1 MEKGLS
7 RVEASTMGKKGTGPC
22 SSTGGDH
29 HRLPGVIRACIL
41 LQNIGL
47 MTGQCLLLFVSREMG
62 LIVLTLSG
70 LLGIPLNLRLK
81 LWDSLFITAFFF
93 VINLTGL
100 FIK

>member
-1 MEKGLS
+1 MVLHTVGE
-7 RVEASTMGKKGTGPC
+7 
-22 SSTGGDH
+22 SSSGRPSQTRSD
-29 HRLPGVIRACIL
+29 HRLPRVVRACIL
-41 LQNIGL
+41 FQNIGL
-47 MTGQCLLLFVSREMG
+47 MTGQCLLLFVSREVG

>member
-1 MEKGLS
+1 METSTLGEKGIGPS
-7 RVEASTMGKKGTGPC
+7 SETGR
-22 SSTGGDH
+22 DH
-29 HRLPGVIRACIL
+29 PRLPRITRVCIL

-47 MTGQCLLLFVSREMG
+47 MTGQCLLLFVSREAG

-93 VINLTGL
+93 IINLTGL

>member
-1 MEKGLS
+1 MVLHTVRE
-7 RVEASTMGKKGTGPC
+7 
-22 SSTGGDH
+22 SSSGRYSQARGD
-29 HRLPGVIRACIL
+29 HRLPRVVRVCIL

-47 MTGQCLLLFVSREMG
+47 MTGQCLLLFVSREVG

>member
-1 MEKGLS
+1 
-7 RVEASTMGKKGTGPC
+7 
-22 SSTGGDH
+22 
-29 HRLPGVIRACIL
+29 
-41 LQNIGL
+41 
-47 MTGQCLLLFVSREMG
+47 MTGQCLLLFVSREVG

>member
-1 MEKGLS
+1 MSQGLAADS
-7 RVEASTMGKKGTGPC
+7 RGSNQ
-22 SSTGGDH
+22 
-29 HRLPGVIRACIL
+29 LPRKIRACIL

-47 MTGQCLLLFVSREMG
+47 MTGQCLLLFVSREVG

-93 VINLTGL
+93 VINLLGL